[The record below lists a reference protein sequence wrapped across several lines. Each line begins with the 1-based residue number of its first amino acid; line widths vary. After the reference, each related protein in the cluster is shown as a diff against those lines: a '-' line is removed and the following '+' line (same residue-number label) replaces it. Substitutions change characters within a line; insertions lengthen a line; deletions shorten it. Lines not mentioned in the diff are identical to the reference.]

1 MGETMQNEKIFEEP
15 LYIWRY
21 LIGETM
27 QKPKS
32 EDIWQNFFS
41 VGQVTCPSSLPH
53 GIALLW
59 KIFFFQLLLK
69 YAGQQNM
76 NLMIATKLFQQ
87 DSHYWVNPLLAAWFW
102 RAARLPVEAKM
113 WECFGAAGFCQAYHS
128 AQKIQELTFIR
139 SILWVHA
146 CS

>member
-1 MGETMQNEKIFEEP
+1 MQINCK
-15 LYIWRY
+15 
-21 LIGETM
+21 
-27 QKPKS
+27 
-32 EDIWQNFFS
+32 FS
-41 VGQVTCPSSLPH
+41 NWYTPSILGFLCDFGVEGYHMFSLKRQWISS
-53 GIALLW
+53 GRW

-87 DSHYWVNPLLAAWFW
+87 DSHYWFNPLLAAWFW
-102 RAARLPVEAKM
+102 RAGRLPVEAKM

-128 AQKIQELTFIR
+128 AQKIKELTFIR

-146 CS
+146 QSGITHL